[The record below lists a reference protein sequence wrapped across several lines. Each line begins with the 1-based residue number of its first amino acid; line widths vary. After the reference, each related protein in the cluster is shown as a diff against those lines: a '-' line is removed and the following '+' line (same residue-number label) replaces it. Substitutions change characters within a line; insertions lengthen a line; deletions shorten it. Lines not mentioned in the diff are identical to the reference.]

1 MTIHVVDHLLSPKK
15 DHQMR
20 SHNILIDRF
29 LRFVQDL
36 QRDTTAMMMMMPIEP
51 EDPAITT
58 TNTTAAAAAMTTV
71 QYHDSYFHNTPDHHH
86 RVAEHTTRLQSYLHN
101 NDLLTNTNSTWLQLT
116 SDVEFQQYQSY
127 IVTGLIFYFHSV
139 GQWPNHTSTTTTST
153 TTPTTTTLSIQ
164 KGCLGTALQIDRT
177 AAQAI
182 HLFPPQNHVG
192 QESYLGGRKHT
203 NSIYGVFQQHC
214 YTKGGK
220 QLLSHWLQQPLID
233 LAAIRKR
240 QSAVALFVQH
250 SLSRDRVRTQGL
262 QLFAN
267 CHLHQI
273 ATTLSYYASL
283 VEEPATDRNGGGND
297 EDGVDGGTRH
307 HKKANPKRSNGPGW
321 NTRKALMAMYQ
332 LYLISSQK
340 LPLLSEQLQ
349 LTISSSS
356 ESEESSDLVI
366 ELSESLRQCVMEL
379 ERSVQLIEAVI
390 DLDRAPREFLVQT
403 EYKNELSD
411 IAQELNDVQAQIQA
425 HHEEMNQLWCDVSN
439 TTNDGAVRLE
449 TIQSSS
455 NNNNSSSHS
464 MDDGDQ
470 NHGNGDSGTS
480 ISGYQFRLINTND
493 SKILQTELKNQVT
506 VHKILKNGVYF
517 STKTLRQ
524 LSQQINDLHTE
535 YDKYQKQVVQD
546 AIQVAATYAAVLH
559 RAADA
564 IGHLDVLVALAQTA
578 AYSTTGPY
586 CRPVLTDCD
595 DNGRH
600 ENGDPKVGI
609 ILQQARHPCVEL
621 QESIDFIPNDYNL
634 IFDESSFLIVTGPN
648 STWWLPFDVD
658 AHVPLLYLYS
668 LFFLVSRCLQTVG
681 GKSTYIRAVGA
692 IVTMAQIGSFVP
704 CTSATINICQ
714 YVTIESGHLLMV
726 CFVRNNTRISLTF
739 FIFDSHILARV
750 GAGDQQDRGISTFM
764 AEMLESSSILRTAT
778 KRSLIIIDELGR
790 GTSTFD
796 GYGLAKAISEYI
808 VQSIGC
814 ITLFAT
820 HFHELT
826 VLEEQ
831 EKAVKNCHVTA
842 QKGNHGLT
850 FLYEIQPGPCLESF
864 GIQVAEMANVPHTVI
879 QDAKRRARLLE
890 NFEYR
895 HQKLRRVSSSD
906 QDNED
911 DQGENDAEAQ
921 KFINR
926 FCSLPIAEIVR
937 SNQYANDDE
946 RKNALLQLLSEA

>member
-1 MTIHVVDHLLSPKK
+1 MTIHVVDHPPPKK
-15 DHQMR
+15 DHHR
-20 SHNILIDRF
+20 SHNIMIDRF
-29 LRFVQDL
+29 LRSVQDL
-36 QRDTTAMMMMMPIEP
+36 QQDTAAMMNLHHPIEP
-51 EDPAITT
+51 EEPPT
-58 TNTTAAAAAMTTV
+58 TTAAGTSTADHQADLTTV
-71 QYHDSYFHNTPDHHH
+71 QYHDSYFGTHDPQNHHADHM
-86 RVAEHTTRLQSYLHN
+86 TRLQSYM
-101 NDLLTNTNSTWLQLT
+101 NDLLHTTSSTSSATGSTHTTTATTWLQLT

-127 IVTGLIFYFHSV
+127 ISTGLIFYFYSV
-139 GQWPNHTSTTTTST
+139 GQWPNRTTST
-153 TTPTTTTLSIQ
+153 TITTTTTTRTATLSIQ
-164 KGCLGTALQIDRT
+164 KGCLGTALQMDRT

-203 NSIYGVFQQHC
+203 NSIYGMFQQHC

-233 LAAIRKR
+233 LAAILKR
-240 QSAVALFVQH
+240 QTAVALFVQH

-262 QLFAN
+262 QLFSN

-283 VEEPATDRNGGGND
+283 VEPANDLDGGND
-297 EDGVDGGTRH
+297 GGNGDDGDNGTLNL
-307 HKKANPKRSNGPGW
+307 KKRNPKRNNGPGW

-332 LYLISSQK
+332 LYLISSQR

-356 ESEESSDLVI
+356 EPEESSDLVI

-379 ERSVQLIEAVI
+379 ERSVHLIEAVI

-425 HHEEMNQLWCDVSN
+425 HHEEMNQLWCNVSN
-439 TTNDGAVRLE
+439 TTNDSAVRLE

-455 NNNNSSSHS
+455 NNNSHS
-464 MDDGDQ
+464 TDDGDQ

-517 STKTLRQ
+517 TTKTLRQ

-559 RAADA
+559 RAADD
-564 IGHLDVLVALAQTA
+564 ISHLDVLVALAQTA

-586 CRPVLTDCD
+586 CRPILTDSD
-595 DNGRH
+595 DGRN
-600 ENGDPKVGI
+600 ENDDPKVGI

-648 STWWLPFDVD
+648 STCWLPFGVV
-658 AHVPLLYLYS
+658 AHVPVYLHS
-668 LFFLVSRCLQTVG
+668 HFFWILVVFTVG

-714 YVTIESGHLLMV
+714 YVTIEMGYCWIASSGIIRGLH
-726 CFVRNNTRISLTF
+726 
-739 FIFDSHILARV
+739 SH
-750 GAGDQQDRGISTFM
+750 
-764 AEMLESSSILRTAT
+764 
-778 KRSLIIIDELGR
+778 
-790 GTSTFD
+790 
-796 GYGLAKAISEYI
+796 
-808 VQSIGC
+808 
-814 ITLFAT
+814 
-820 HFHELT
+820 
-826 VLEEQ
+826 
-831 EKAVKNCHVTA
+831 
-842 QKGNHGLT
+842 
-850 FLYEIQPGPCLESF
+850 SF
-864 GIQVAEMANVPHTVI
+864 STVI
-879 QDAKRRARLLE
+879 
-890 NFEYR
+890 
-895 HQKLRRVSSSD
+895 S
-906 QDNED
+906 
-911 DQGENDAEAQ
+911 
-921 KFINR
+921 
-926 FCSLPIAEIVR
+926 
-937 SNQYANDDE
+937 
-946 RKNALLQLLSEA
+946 